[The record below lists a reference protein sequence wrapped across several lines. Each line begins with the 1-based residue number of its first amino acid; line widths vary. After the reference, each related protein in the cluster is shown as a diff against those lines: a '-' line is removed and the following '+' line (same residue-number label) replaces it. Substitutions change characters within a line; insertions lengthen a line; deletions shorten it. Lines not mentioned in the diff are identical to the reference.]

1 MELLKANGS
10 ADYKTCKN
18 FIKFKQKFKYISFV
32 VIELEKRKG
41 IREHE
46 VFLFDIKDI
55 HRLCSIFQFYVHI
68 V

>member
-18 FIKFKQKFKYISFV
+18 FIKFKYISFA

-41 IREHE
+41 IRGHE
-46 VFLFDIKDI
+46 ILLSDIKDI
-55 HRLCSIFQFYVHI
+55 HRLSSIFQFYVHI

>member
-10 ADYKTCKN
+10 ADYKICKN
-18 FIKFKQKFKYISFV
+18 VINFKQNFKYISFV

-41 IREHE
+41 IRGHE
-46 VFLFDIKDI
+46 VFFSDIKDI